1 MDLKP
6 IVTTTINNIKNIDNA
21 KQVIEAVNTVVK
33 TLEKENRV
41 EIVPSFISQFNDAL
55 QNIQQETIVVFT
67 PVTLTETN
75 IEKLTSKVKDL
86 FKIDSKEIKV
96 EQIID
101 ETIIGG
107 MIIKYKDEEI
117 DLTTNKK
124 IKVIKKSI

>member
-6 IVTTTINNIKNIDNA
+6 IVNTTISNIKNIDNA

-67 PVTLTETN
+67 PVTLTKTN
-75 IEKLTSKVKDL
+75 
-86 FKIDSKEIKV
+86 
-96 EQIID
+96 
-101 ETIIGG
+101 
-107 MIIKYKDEEI
+107 
-117 DLTTNKK
+117 
-124 IKVIKKSI
+124 

>member
-6 IVTTTINNIKNIDNA
+6 IVTTTISNIKNIDNT

-55 QNIQQETIVVFT
+55 QNIQQETIIVFT
-67 PVTLTETN
+67 PVTLTKTN
-75 IEKLTSKVKDL
+75 IKKLTSKVKDL

-101 ETIIGG
+101 KTIIGG

-117 DLTTNKK
+117 NLTTNKK

>member
-6 IVTTTINNIKNIDNA
+6 IVTTTISNIKNIDNT

-55 QNIQQETIVVFT
+55 QNIQQETIIVFT
-67 PVTLTETN
+67 PVTLTKTN

-101 ETIIGG
+101 KTIIGG

-117 DLTTNKK
+117 NLTTNKK

>member
-6 IVTTTINNIKNIDNA
+6 IVTTTISNIKNIDNT

-55 QNIQQETIVVFT
+55 QNIQQETIIVFT
-67 PVTLTETN
+67 PVTLTKTN

-101 ETIIGG
+101 KTIIGG